1 MTATSKWKHQ
11 CLSVVFSS
19 LCASLNVKQM
29 SSRPLSALG
38 AQHIY
43 LMSPPLILQEVI
55 GKIFHK
61 TLLYSLCSGSWIHAH
76 STLQRFLFYLF
87 SSPPQKKI
95 FLLEICRQKP
105 LYPVSCT
112 FLTSCLFLPSF
123 ILFFQDYP
131 QFSKLYSFQEKREV
145 KSFPY
150 NTRICKLIKKF
161 SKTKDHHPLSENH
174 CPQKVIKSQRN
185 QTKEH
190 KHTFMLQ
197 IQVTFEII

>member
-1 MTATSKWKHQ
+1 MKTSE

-43 LMSPPLILQEVI
+43 LMSSPLIVQEVI

-61 TLLYSLCSGSWIHAH
+61 TLLHSLCSGSWIHAR

-87 SSPPQKKI
+87 SSPPQKFFI
-95 FLLEICRQKP
+95 GDLQAEGVI
-105 LYPVSCT
+105 SCIMH
-112 FLTSCLFLPSF
+112 FSHILSCLFLPSF
-123 ILFFQDYP
+123 IPFFQDYP

-150 NTRICKLIKKF
+150 NTHICKLIKRF
-161 SKTKDHHPLSENH
+161 SKTKDHHPLNENH
-174 CPQKVIKSQRN
+174 CPQKMIKSQRN

-190 KHTFMLQ
+190 RHTFMLQ
-197 IQVTFEII
+197 IQVIFEII